1 MSWVDDNLLVSGE
14 NVRYRAQHWGWE
26 YVITSRRLI
35 AVKGK
40 MFGRDVSEIN
50 LANIEYVDAKKG
62 FLSSNGRIVIGSSSG
77 NRDLEFD
84 NVPKVLE
91 FRRELL
97 EAVDDR
103 QG

>member
-1 MSWVDDNLLVSGE
+1 MTICWCRGNKCVTARSIGAGS
-14 NVRYRAQHWGWE
+14 
-26 YVITSRRLI
+26 TSSRPRRLI

-62 FLSSNGRIVIGSSSG
+62 FLSSKGSIVIGSSSG

-84 NVPKVLE
+84 NVPNVLE

>member
-14 NVRYRAQHWGWE
+14 QVRHRAEHWGWE

-40 MFGRDVSEIN
+40 MFGRDVFEIN
-50 LANIEYVDAKKG
+50 LANIEYVDAKKE
-62 FLSSNGRIVIGSSSG
+62 FLTSKGSLSIGSSSG

-84 NVPKVLE
+84 NVPNVME
-91 FRRELL
+91 FRRQLL
-97 EAVDDR
+97 GAVDAR
-103 QG
+103 Q